1 MNRIRRLYLLLCCS
15 MSLAVA
21 AAEKDE
27 PPVQLEPVRV
37 AAIWSNAV
45 VRIEYLPDSEDWRIA
60 KLLVESVREKS
71 AAARAGLEKGMEI
84 VAIQGIA
91 LSGITEQAYQR
102 VMRMPVDDVL
112 VLSVR
117 RAGRVKSEEMRI
129 PVAK

>member
-1 MNRIRRLYLLLCCS
+1 
-15 MSLAVA
+15 
-21 AAEKDE
+21 
-27 PPVQLEPVRV
+27 
-37 AAIWSNAV
+37 
-45 VRIEYLPDSEDWRIA
+45 
-60 KLLVESVREKS
+60 
-71 AAARAGLEKGMEI
+71 

-117 RAGRVKSEEMRI
+117 RAGRVKLEEMRI